1 MNKVIVNC
9 ETGEQETIP
18 LAGDELKA
26 FSDNEAKNAADEKA
40 KAEAEA
46 KAEADKTALLA
57 KLGISAD
64 EAKLLLS

>member
-18 LAGDELKA
+18 LKGAELA
-26 FSDNEAKNAADEKA
+26 EFLANEEAAIAKQT
-40 KAEAEA
+40 AEQTAEEA
-46 KAEADKTALLA
+46 KAAEKAALLA
-57 KLGISAD
+57 KLGITDD